1 MAGQNRIVKAN
12 EVLFNIGDPADA
24 MYIVRKGAL
33 RVFFPKGGEEVTVA
47 TLKDGAIVGEMAFF
61 DDKPRS
67 ASVKAQDDTE
77 VTIIS
82 KSDFEKLLTQV
93 PKWIVTMMQS
103 LVGRLRQANER
114 LQTLEAAGAGGSGG
128 GNGKPSGASSDG
140 GAGAGTAAGGKGQ
153 GSIILPHQ
161 RHPYQHVHRAMKFIM
176 LALAKDGEKEGK
188 DVLVQK
194 EHAAKLWRE
203 LLGEDED
210 LFEKTLVTL
219 QKCKFIS
226 MRPNLQRVAC
236 IVFLNRGVFLN
247 FVEFFGKVAPVLP
260 PLAPFLSPA
269 ALDLFGAMVDEVAS
283 SGYEQ
288 LSINLATIMSV
299 QKAKGVDVSGWPK
312 GLVELAGVV
321 PDLKITKNGAD
332 LVVKVVLKEQKL
344 AYTHLRCMT
353 HFYEAHL
360 A

>member
-1 MAGQNRIVKAN
+1 MGVAGQNKVLKAN
-12 EVLFNIGDPADA
+12 EVLFNIGDHADA
-24 MYIVRKGAL
+24 MYIVRKGTL

-82 KSDFEKLLTQV
+82 KADFEKLLTQV

-114 LQTLEAAGAGGSGG
+114 LQTLEAAGSQPGG
-128 GNGKPSGASSDG
+128 GAPAAS
-140 GAGAGTAAGGKGQ
+140 AGAKGT
-153 GSIILPHQ
+153 GSTILPNQKHA
-161 RHPYQHVHRAMKFIM
+161 YQHAHRALKFIM

-194 EHAAKLWRE
+194 EYPLKLWRE
-203 LLGEDED
+203 LLGEDD
-210 LFEKTLVTL
+210 GLFEKTLSTL
-219 QKCKFIS
+219 QNAKMVSLK
-226 MRPNLQRVAC
+226 PNQQRIAC
-236 IVFLNRGVFLN
+236 IWFSNRGLLVN
-247 FVEFFGKVAPVLP
+247 FIEFFGKTAPLFK
-260 PLAPFLSPA
+260 PLSPFLSPA
-269 ALDLFGAMVDEVAS
+269 CMEMFAGMVDEVAN

-288 LSINLATIMSV
+288 LNINLTTFMGA
-299 QKAKGVDVSGWPK
+299 QKAKGIDVAEWPRAMAELMAVLPDIKVTKSGN
-312 GLVELAGVV
+312 
-321 PDLKITKNGAD
+321 DI
-332 LVVKVVLKEQKL
+332 VVKIVLKDHRL
-344 AYTHLRCMT
+344 ALSHLRCIDL
-353 HFYEAHL
+353 FYQAHL